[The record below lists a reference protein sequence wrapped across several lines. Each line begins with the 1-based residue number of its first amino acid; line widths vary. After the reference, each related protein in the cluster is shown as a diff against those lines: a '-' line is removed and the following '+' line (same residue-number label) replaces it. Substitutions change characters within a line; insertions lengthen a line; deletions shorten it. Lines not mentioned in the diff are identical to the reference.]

1 MRPFRNLLLALAIAA
16 TGPAACIPYAV
27 GSTAQPL
34 PVGESRTG
42 TTVYRIPRGLGG
54 FDSDSSDSD
63 NAPFIGLDGEY
74 RRGLGNGADFGVRV
88 PSFSGVVFNYKRRIA
103 GSDSLGAAAVSV
115 MPGVG
120 LVNWLS
126 HAHGELTVMA
136 SGRRRGGITPYGG
149 ARIMQVVPLE
159 PDAVRDT
166 PTAGGYAGVRLGG
179 DGGGVYIELG
189 VYHDKSALGL
199 RRSNVITVPSIT
211 LDGDLLD
218 ALRDAGILG
227 PFGGPRR
234 RPRW

>member
-1 MRPFRNLLLALAIAA
+1 MRPFQNLLLALALLAG
-16 TGPAACIPYAV
+16 GPVACIPYAV

-34 PVGESRTG
+34 PAGESRTA
-42 TTVYRIPRGLGG
+42 TTVYRIPRGLDFG
-54 FDSDSSDSD
+54 DDSSDSD
-63 NAPFIGLDGEY
+63 NAPFVGLDGEY
-74 RRGLGNGADFGVRV
+74 RRGLGNGADIGFRV
-88 PSFSGVVFNYKRRIA
+88 PSFSGLVLNYKRRIA
-103 GSDSLGAAAVSV
+103 GSDSLGAPALSV
-115 MPGVG
+115 MPGAG

-126 HAHGELTVMA
+126 HAHVEMTVMA
-136 SGRRRGGITPYGG
+136 SGRRRGGVTPYGG
-149 ARIMQVVPLE
+149 ARVMQVVPLE
-159 PDAVRDT
+159 PDARRDT

-189 VYHDKSALGL
+189 VYHDKSTLGL